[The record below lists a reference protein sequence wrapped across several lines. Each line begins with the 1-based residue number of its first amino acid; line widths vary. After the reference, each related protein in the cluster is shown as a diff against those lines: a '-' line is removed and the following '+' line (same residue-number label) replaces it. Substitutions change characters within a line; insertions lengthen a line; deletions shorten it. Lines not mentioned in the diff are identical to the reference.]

1 MVHEKGKRLYNLNQR
16 RANRRHRL
24 RNLICLGMHRLVTSK
39 LHWCP
44 IPRVLAETTPHAV
57 APAILLDK
65 VFASFSGTLLGQ
77 GPDALFRSPQ
87 NRCIWMAIV
96 VAIAGVAFVP
106 RDSVSK
112 TWFGTTG
119 FADDNVIL
127 SVLVDLA
134 RGAIG
139 SEAVAET
146 RVGFY
151 FFPSS

>member
-1 MVHEKGKRLYNLNQR
+1 MVHEKGKCLYNLNQR
-16 RANRRHRL
+16 RPNRRHRL

-39 LHWCP
+39 LHRCP
-44 IPRVLAETTPHAV
+44 IPRIPAKTTPHAV

-65 VFASFSGTLLGQ
+65 ILASFSGTLLGQ

-87 NRCIWMAIV
+87 NKCIWMAIV

-106 RDSVSK
+106 RDPVSK
-112 TWFGTTG
+112 TWFETTG
-119 FADDNVIL
+119 FADDDVMMR
-127 SVLVDLA
+127 VLMDLA